1 MNIIL
6 ELDQNKIL
14 FIVNLR
20 YLFRNTVVL
29 CTLLIVEVVKNSP
42 FENFIPRVV
51 YRSNKRLS
59 DL

>member
-1 MNIIL
+1 M
-6 ELDQNKIL
+6 
-14 FIVNLR
+14 VNLR

-29 CTLLIVEVVKNSP
+29 STLLIVEVVKNSP

-51 YRSNKRLS
+51 YKSNKRLS